1 MKDKKLNINY
11 GLIQG
16 CYWLLAAV
24 FLAFMTPILQ
34 EKGFTNSQIGI
45 LLGVR
50 CIATVISQPIVS
62 NLADKYVDKIPLK
75 IITAIIV
82 YLAGIFNLLFLML
95 PMSFVPTVVLF
106 FFIGAVTYC
115 ISPMIDA
122 VGMEF
127 MNLKRKLNYT
137 LCRSVGSA
145 TWAFACIGVGLMIT
159 KWGADSVLVLGIV
172 FLFILGTILLHIET
186 AGIRKKEEEE
196 IELTKV
202 PHSLFSMLKSN
213 KGYTWFLIAY
223 TLTYMSS
230 ILCNTFQIDV
240 ITGLG
245 GNNTSLGYAE
255 FILAISEVPVI
266 FFYSKVEKKIGLKKI
281 LIFIFI
287 FGTLKSL
294 CQSFAPNL
302 ACFMLVQLLEML
314 SWGMSYTAVVRFVMK
329 AVPAEDL
336 VKGQGLISVAG
347 VGIGNSVGAYISG
360 IIYDIFDLKVLLI
373 LGVLIGIV
381 SIGIL
386 LIALYFPF
394 KYCENKKLI
403 EKESLL

>member
-1 MKDKKLNINY
+1 
-11 GLIQG
+11 
-16 CYWLLAAV
+16 
-24 FLAFMTPILQ
+24 
-34 EKGFTNSQIGI
+34 
-45 LLGVR
+45 
-50 CIATVISQPIVS
+50 
-62 NLADKYVDKIPLK
+62 
-75 IITAIIV
+75 
-82 YLAGIFNLLFLML
+82 
-95 PMSFVPTVVLF
+95 
-106 FFIGAVTYC
+106 
-115 ISPMIDA
+115 
-122 VGMEF
+122 
-127 MNLKRKLNYT
+127 
-137 LCRSVGSA
+137 
-145 TWAFACIGVGLMIT
+145 MIT
-159 KWGADSVLVLGIV
+159 KWGADSVLVLGLV

-186 AGIRKKEEEE
+186 AGKRKKEEED
-196 IELTKV
+196 IELTKI